1 MKNATSPHADV
12 RKARLRLTFAYGG
25 ILVLL
30 QVAFS
35 IVVYALISL
44 VVWQD
49 VQPISDW
56 PGINEVAHAMMFK
69 NAMFLVVANIGG
81 LVLVAGAASSSQR
94 PRCGRWSKL
103 SNCSA
108 NSRATPPTICAR
120 RSP

>member
-1 MKNATSPHADV
+1 M
-12 RKARLRLTFAYGG
+12 RLTFAYGG

-30 QVAFS
+30 QVVFS

-69 NAMFLVVANIGG
+69 NAMFLLVANLGG
-81 LVLVAGAASSSQR
+81 LVLVAGAAFFLAKTALRPLEQAIELQR
-94 PRCGRWSKL
+94 QFT
-103 SNCSA
+103 NE
-108 NSRATPPTICAR
+108 CADIER
-120 RSP
+120 R